1 MYINLQLYINRKLV
15 ISDKELDDR
24 TKKEHNLPPAKDTA
38 ITWNKFFMKLAHKST
53 ERPGI
58 DPIPEY
64 IVKIDTILSHT
75 SYNFIIARS
84 MYSVTT

>member
-1 MYINLQLYINRKLV
+1 MP
-15 ISDKELDDR
+15 DEELDAR
-24 TKKEHNLPPAKDTA
+24 TKKAYTDATRDAA
-38 ITWNKFFMKLAHKST
+38 ITWNDFFMKLACKST

-58 DPIPEY
+58 DPRPEY
-64 IVKIDTILSHT
+64 IVKINTILIHT

>member
-1 MYINLQLYINRKLV
+1 MPDEELNDRN
-15 ISDKELDDR
+15 DKAKTTYEPC
-24 TKKEHNLPPAKDTA
+24 ESGAAKDIA
-38 ITWNKFFMKLAHKST
+38 ITWDEFFMRLAHKSK

-58 DPIPEY
+58 DPKPDH
-64 IVKIDTILSHT
+64 IVKINTILIHT